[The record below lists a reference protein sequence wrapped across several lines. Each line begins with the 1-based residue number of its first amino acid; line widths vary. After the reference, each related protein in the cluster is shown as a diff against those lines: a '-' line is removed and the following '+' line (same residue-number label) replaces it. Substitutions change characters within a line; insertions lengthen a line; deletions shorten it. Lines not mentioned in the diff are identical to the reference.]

1 MKRFFYYLIAST
13 ILVSCTNENSDS
25 EDINLKSF
33 KDKISYALGA
43 DHARAISESGDPN
56 YNKYN
61 LDKIIAG
68 FADGLKNDKAFD
80 ETCKNNLMKLYGP
93 TRKGFDAKYAD
104 QGSECIGKL
113 SGMIFNTSW
122 KKNNGLDKLD
132 LKLVQI
138 GFKHAIQ
145 KRDTLI
151 KRDEQSM
158 MIQNFMFDMY
168 KINGLNMIEEA
179 KTKKGVKISK
189 NGVVVETIK
198 EGTGTNPQ
206 AGDDVLAHYILMSA
220 TGDTLQ
226 SSFDMVEVYKQ
237 PLNPFSLKSVIPG
250 WQEGMPLMKKGGTYK
265 LYVPYQM
272 GYGEQGMYNPQTRRY
287 DIPPFQSLIFYIE
300 LINHGKSGTLVK

>member
-1 MKRFFYYLIAST
+1 MKRFFYFLIAST
-13 ILVSCTNENSDS
+13 IFVSCSNENSDS
-25 EDINLKSF
+25 EDIKLKTF

-56 YNKYN
+56 YSKYN
-61 LDKIIAG
+61 LDKIITG
-68 FADGLKNDKAFD
+68 FGEGLKNDKAFD
-80 ETCKNNLMKLYGP
+80 AGCKNSLLKLYGP
-93 TRKGFDAKYAD
+93 SRKGFDANYVE

-179 KTKKGVKISK
+179 KSKKGVKISK

-198 EGTGTNPQ
+198 EGTGTTPQ
-206 AGDDVLAHYILMSA
+206 AGDDVLAHYILMSSS
-220 TGDTLQ
+220 GDTLQ
-226 SSFDMVEVYKQ
+226 SSFDMVETYKQ
-237 PLNPFSLKSVIPG
+237 PLTPFSLKSVIPG
-250 WQEGMPLMKKGGTYK
+250 WQEGMPMMKKGGTYK